1 MVNGV
6 QQLDPNYIKAV
17 NPQVVEQW
25 VQEGKVKKQGNAYY
39 VVGST
44 GYFME
49 SCFVKGT
56 DGNIKTYQLDGKGTI
71 VERRTPKDTGEVV
84 AVKKDTTVPINVIIT
99 DSLGTT
105 PDSDIAQ
112 EFIKFLKDPNNEFNL
127 QFDDDGNIV
136 FGDNITKEEKEAI
149 LNPIIEKFGVA
160 HPEKF
165 TAPPQGTATFTTVTI
180 GENTDQ
186 EVINKLIQDGIIEA
200 RDDSATTRTYTIKDQ
215 ERLYEALPDSKN
227 VQYEKADTQ
236 PITVNATVTT
246 TTTKKTNMLEVPEGV
261 KLRDDKDARKQLEA
275 EAREAYSNMVAD
287 ANDGDLQMRDAIDL
301 YIAERKY
308 NDKIEKRM
316 AELETRTIGDG
327 KEKRTSGAI
336 VQLYLDEYANDEER
350 TRINNLVDTILSSDD
365 PNDKKQLLAI
375 IQSTEDS
382 TATDLT
388 KLSDDTLRKGA
399 LTFVIRN
406 MNIDSGTL
414 LRLMAVSDVMGARS
428 DEQKIKDDQYFINE
442 QAKDFV
448 RNRQAEQD
456 IKDTTVHFSKSQRK
470 NAPDDGRIHTDIGD
484 AGRKLV
490 DYCPELLCDSITA
503 EEFKGHEND
512 EENGYIKRTID
523 GETKYFKFSP
533 EKWQSFMGALCDPT
547 TITDK
552 QMSIL
557 FGSDEEAKKRF
568 IEDLNMTLQEGRQP
582 IGNLRLPTSIDGKS
596 DTILLNTILGGDST
610 DGKISNRDL
619 NKLRGMVES
628 AGYSVDKNTTGGKRL
643 LYVMKNAAIGYG
655 VGFATG
661 GLGSLLGG
669 AIDYAGKTAGKIV
682 EFSGLVDVYG
692 DTEAYGT
699 GYMKGQG
706 STNGD
711 VSLTDD
717 VTLEYHVSVKT
728 TDTYTDQYGTTSVTH
743 NTPVSGTT
751 SGTVTLEGNV
761 TVYGD
766 SSIENG
772 TGYVQGQGHTRGQVN
787 LEKEVEGDPYEGT
800 VNDHHLGQAN
810 RAGMAGGVAAAM
822 QSLFT
827 MGGVEERGRNLDTI
841 FDPVIQSSTEEE
853 TTEGL
858 RLHRLQ
864 YNKVETRSGSSET
877 RVEVHALKAVQYRGP
892 ASYSILYQYENGEPV
907 NYMDFAKAYQEKI
920 GGDMSKGYFYVYPE
934 LTVNG
939 QKIVPRKDY
948 MAQYNKIT
956 TGDPGTSNEVELQDQ
971 SYTRKTNLEAIIR

>member
-1 MVNGV
+1 MVSSV

-17 NPQVVEQW
+17 NPQIVEQW
-25 VQEGKVKKQGNAYY
+25 VQDGKVKKQGNAYY

-84 AVKKDTTVPINVIIT
+84 AVKKDTTVPMNMIIT

-105 PDSDIAQ
+105 PDSEIAQ
-112 EFIKFLKDPNNEFNL
+112 DFINFLKDPNNNFNL

-136 FGDNITKEEKEAI
+136 FGDNITKEEKETT
-149 LNPIIEKFGVA
+149 LNTIIEKFGAA
-160 HPEKF
+160 HQEKF
-165 TAPPQGTATFTTVTI
+165 TAPPQDTATFTTVTI
-180 GENTDQ
+180 GENTEQKIIDQ
-186 EVINKLIQDGIIEA
+186 LIKDKVIEA
-200 RDDSATTRTYTIKDQ
+200 QEDSAETRTYIIKDKNK
-215 ERLYEALPDSKN
+215 LYETLPDQKD
-227 VQYEKADTQ
+227 VKYEKVESQ

-246 TTTKKTNMLEVPEGV
+246 TTTKKSNMLEVPEGV
-261 KLRDDKDARKQLEA
+261 KLRDDKDARKKLEA
-275 EAREAYSNMVAD
+275 EAREKYSNMLAD

-308 NDKIEKRM
+308 NDKIGKRM

-350 TRINNLVDTILSSDD
+350 TKINNLVDTILNSNN
-365 PNDKKQLLAI
+365 PNDKQLLLQI

-388 KLSDDTLRKGA
+388 ELSDDTLRKGA

-406 MNIDSGTL
+406 MNIDSDTL

-442 QAKDFV
+442 QAKDYV
-448 RNRQAEQD
+448 RNQQAKQD
-456 IKDTTVHFSKSQRK
+456 IEDTTVHFSKSQRK
-470 NAPDDGRIHTDIGD
+470 NAPDDGKIHTDIGD
-484 AGRKLV
+484 VGRKLV
-490 DYCPELLCDSITA
+490 DYCPELLCDSLTA

-512 EENGYIKRTID
+512 KDNGYITRKID
-523 GETKYFKFSP
+523 GEIKYFKFSP
-533 EKWQSFMGALCDPT
+533 EKWKSFMGALCDPT

-552 QMSIL
+552 EMSIL
-557 FGSDEEAKKRF
+557 FGSNEEAKKKF
-568 IEDLNMTLQEGRQP
+568 IEDLNMTLQEGRQAL
-582 IGNLRLPTSIDGKS
+582 GNLRLPTSIDGKS
-596 DTILLNTILGGDST
+596 DTISLNTILGGDST

-661 GLGSLLGG
+661 GLGSLIGG
-669 AIDYAGKTAGKIV
+669 ALKHAGTTAAELITLTGQV
-682 EFSGLVDVYG
+682 TVSGA
-692 DTEAYGT
+692 TTAT
-699 GYMKGQG
+699 GQG
-706 STNGD
+706 SMTGTGT
-711 VSLTDD
+711 VTGEGSLTGD
-717 VTLEYHVSVKT
+717 VTLGYNDNVIT
-728 TDTYTDQYGTTSVTH
+728 TDYYYGPNGVTTVTH

-751 SGTVTLEGNV
+751 TGQATLTGNTTVTGEGSMTGTGTV
-761 TVYGD
+761 
-766 SSIENG
+766 S
-772 TGYVQGQGHTRGQVN
+772 GQGTTTGEATLQGID
-787 LEKEVEGDPYEGT
+787 EGDPYE
-800 VNDHHLGQAN
+800 VSINDHHLGQAN
-810 RAGMAGGVAAAM
+810 RAGMTASVAAAIHSM
-822 QSLFT
+822 FT
-827 MGGVEERGRNLDTI
+827 MGGVEERGRNLDII
-841 FDPVIQSSTEEE
+841 FDPFIESSTEEE
-853 TTEGL
+853 TIENL
-858 RLHRLQ
+858 KLHRLQ

-877 RVEVHALKAVQYRGP
+877 HVEVRALKAVKYRGP
-892 ASYSILYQYENGEPV
+892 EAYSILYQYENGEPV
-907 NYMDFAKAYQEKI
+907 NGMDFARAYKDKI

-934 LTVNG
+934 LEING
-939 QKIVPRKDY
+939 RKIIPIKDY
-948 MAQYNKIT
+948 EEKYKTIT
-956 TGDPGTSNEVELQDQ
+956 IGRSGTSKEVELPDQ
-971 SYTRKTNLEAIIR
+971 SYTIKTNLEATIR